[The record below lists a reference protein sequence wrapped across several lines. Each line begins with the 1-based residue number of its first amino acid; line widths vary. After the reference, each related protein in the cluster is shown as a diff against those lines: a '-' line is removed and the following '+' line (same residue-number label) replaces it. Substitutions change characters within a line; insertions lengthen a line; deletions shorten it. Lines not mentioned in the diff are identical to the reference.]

1 MKKRLLLIL
10 LSLILLTIALVFRIA
25 RYYSLS
31 CDIYANTGIK
41 GEVYNRANETIIEI
55 LDNYRFEDI
64 VNVVYTTNGDISD
77 IKVNTAKL
85 NTLATTASA
94 KIYSNINE
102 SGNIFG
108 LPIGNVL
115 GFKYLSGKGPKIP
128 IRVYPITAVTHNI
141 YSELAESG
149 INQTLHRVIIE
160 FKTEI
165 NCVAPF
171 KSNKIEFKIKLIMAE
186 TLIVGKIPQL
196 LLPTS

>member
-31 CDIYANTGIK
+31 CNIYANTGIK

-55 LDNYRFEDI
+55 LDNYQFEDI
-64 VNVVYTTNGDISD
+64 VNVVYTISGDISD

-85 NTLATTASA
+85 NTFATTVSA

-102 SGNIFG
+102 SGNTFG

-128 IRVYPITAVTHNI
+128 IRVHPITAVTHNI
-141 YSELAESG
+141 YSELLESG

-160 FKTEI
+160 FKAEI

-171 KSNKIEFKIKLIMAE
+171 KSNKIEFNIKLIMAE

>member
-10 LSLILLTIALVFRIA
+10 LSFILLTIALVFRIA

-85 NTLATTASA
+85 NTFATNASA

-102 SGNIFG
+102 SGNAFG

-128 IRVYPITAVTHNI
+128 IRVHPITAVTHNI
-141 YSELAESG
+141 YSELLESG

-160 FKTEI
+160 FKAEI

-171 KSNKIEFKIKLIMAE
+171 KSNKIEFNIKLIMAE